1 MNIMQHYIKKSSF
14 LAMAGLAFFLT
25 TSCEDA
31 KYPALENQAFIAQ
44 TKTNANTTQK
54 LTVEDIGTT
63 EAKFNVQLSNPAS
76 ADCSFDL
83 ILDQA
88 ALDQYN
94 KDHFTNYKLLPE
106 SGYTMSTKTIT
117 VKEGE
122 SMSEM
127 VDLQVKPFTEEQKK
141 NAEKLAIPLKLVS
154 KDGKQ
159 SVLNSGGSI
168 IYLLDKVVRQAV
180 PTYNKDNV
188 IKFAMKE
195 NLELTQWSVEFCVN
209 IDKLG
214 QKVGQMNNQQ
224 LFCGWGADGGEIF
237 SRFGDAPI
245 EGNRINIKTQG
256 GQLNSNTQF
265 ATDKWYHI
273 AFVCTGTTLSL
284 YVNGVLDN
292 SVNLPGKTVKLNS
305 HNIWFGNNA
314 ERHIWL
320 KANVKISEFRLWQ
333 KALTQPQIINNMY
346 AVDQAAEGLFAYF
359 KFNEGSGD
367 TFTDVRKNGN
377 TAKADGY
384 GGIQWTPDVRIDGK

>member
-1 MNIMQHYIKKSSF
+1 MQQYIKKSSF
-14 LAMAGLAFFLT
+14 LAIAGLAFFMT

-31 KYPALENQAFIAQ
+31 KYSALENQAFIAQ
-44 TKTNANTTQK
+44 TKTNGNTTQK
-54 LTVEDIGTT
+54 LTVEDTGIT
-63 EAKFNVQLSNPAS
+63 EAKFNIQLSNPAS

-83 ILDQA
+83 VLDQA

-94 KDHFTNYKLLPE
+94 KEHFTNYKILPE
-106 SGYTMSTKTIT
+106 SGYSMSTKVAT
-117 VKEGE
+117 VVEGE
-122 SMSEM
+122 SLSEAI
-127 VDLQVKPFTEEQKK
+127 DIKINPFTEEQKK

-180 PTYNKDNV
+180 PTYNSSNV
-188 IKFAMKE
+188 IKFAMKN

-214 QKVGQMNNQQ
+214 QKVGEMNNQQ

-265 ATDKWYHI
+265 ATNKWYHI
-273 AFVCTGTTLSL
+273 AFVCTGTSLAL

-292 SVNLPGKTVKLNS
+292 TVNLPGKTVKLNS
-305 HNIWFGNNA
+305 HNIWFGNSA
-314 ERHIWL
+314 ERPTWL
-320 KANVKISEFRLWQ
+320 KANVMISEFRLWER
-333 KALTQPQIINNMY
+333 ALTQPQIINNMY
-346 AVDQAAEGLFAYF
+346 AVDQASEGLFAYF

-367 TFTDVRKNGN
+367 SFADARNNGN
-377 TAKADGY
+377 TATVDGV
-384 GGIQWTPDVRIDGK
+384 GNIQWTQDVRIDGK